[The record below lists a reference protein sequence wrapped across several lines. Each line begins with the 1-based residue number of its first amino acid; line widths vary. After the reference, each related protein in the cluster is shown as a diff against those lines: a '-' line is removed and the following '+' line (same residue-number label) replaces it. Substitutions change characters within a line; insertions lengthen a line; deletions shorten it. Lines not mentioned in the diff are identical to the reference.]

1 MDINRAVAAVETFA
15 KTFTSSGATAT
26 EVQVRPSGDDVDVIK
41 VWADLGSAKVDA
53 AAWAKALEAAVKAGV
68 PEATGFALAVRAET
82 GG

>member
-1 MDINRAVAAVETFA
+1 MDINRAVAAIDTFV

-41 VWADLGSAKVDA
+41 VWADLGSSKVDT
-53 AAWAKALEAAVKAGV
+53 AAWAKALEAAIKASV
-68 PEATGFALAVRAET
+68 PDAKGFTLAVRAEA